1 MQDIIVLF
9 LHLLKNY
16 WVNNMKDPFVA
27 EVRKYRM
34 EHTKKFNS
42 NIHEICKDL
51 RKYEKSLKAGG
62 CINKNKKFVSKLFI
76 EM

>member
-9 LHLLKNY
+9 LHLRKNY

-34 EHTKKFNS
+34 EHTKKFNF

-51 RKYEKSLKAGG
+51 RKYENKLKAGG
-62 CINKNKKFVSKLFI
+62 CINKDQEFVSKFFI
-76 EM
+76 ER